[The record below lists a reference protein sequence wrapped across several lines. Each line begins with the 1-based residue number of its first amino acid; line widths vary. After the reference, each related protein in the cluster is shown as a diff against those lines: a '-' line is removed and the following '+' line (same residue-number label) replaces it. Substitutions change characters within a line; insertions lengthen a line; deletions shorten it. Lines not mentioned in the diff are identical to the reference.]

1 MHKCNCDYLYLLLFR
16 PVKKDICDRCLSW
29 ETARK
34 NTLNPPTAEQ
44 RKAYDFHW
52 YQADCMKSRMKTA
65 EEACSNETKKEKQRR
80 LRKEKAQKR
89 AQENLCEEAPSEETK
104 KKRKPKRSKEIPPE
118 NPCEYEDMVAHI
130 ATDMMQIQSVP
141 KTQNNS
147 AYYKSKVNNEI
158 SLNNALII
166 IMPL

>member
-1 MHKCNCDYLYLLLFR
+1 MK
-16 PVKKDICDRCLSW
+16 
-29 ETARK
+29 ARM
-34 NTLNPPTAEQ
+34 N
-44 RKAYDFHW
+44 
-52 YQADCMKSRMKTA
+52 TA

-80 LRKEKAQKR
+80 LKKEKAQKR
-89 AQENLCEEAPSEETK
+89 AQENSCEEAPSAPTTSCVTTNK
-104 KKRKPKRSKEIPPE
+104 TNKKRKPQKSKEIPTE
-118 NPCEYEDMVAHI
+118 NPCEYKDMVAHI